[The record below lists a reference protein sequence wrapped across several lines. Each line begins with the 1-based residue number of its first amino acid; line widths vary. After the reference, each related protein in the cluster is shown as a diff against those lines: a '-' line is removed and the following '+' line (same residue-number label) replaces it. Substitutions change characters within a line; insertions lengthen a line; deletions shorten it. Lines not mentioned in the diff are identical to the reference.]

1 MDRILISRA
10 RLPAFIGV
18 TDEERAQS
26 QELVFDITLMCDL
39 REAGQGDDFSK
50 TICYTEVVQQIKT
63 ILTQPFHLIE
73 AVAETVAA
81 NVLAAFPIDAVTLRV
96 AKPGAFL
103 DKSIDYAA
111 VEITRRRDG

>member
-10 RLPAFIGV
+10 RLPAYVGV
-18 TDEERAQS
+18 SDEERAKS
-26 QELVFDITLMCDL
+26 QELVFDITLTCDL
-39 REAGQGDDFSK
+39 REAGQGDDFSQ
-50 TICYTEVVQQIKT
+50 TICYAAVVQQIKT

-81 NVLAAFPIDAVTLRV
+81 DVLACFPVDSITVRI

-103 DKSIDYAA
+103 DKSIEYAA
-111 VEITRRRDG
+111 VEITRRRDD

>member
-10 RLPAFIGV
+10 RLPAYIGV
-18 TDEERAQS
+18 SEEERAQS
-26 QELVFDITLMCDL
+26 QELVFDITLTCDL
-39 REAGQGDDFSK
+39 REAGQDDDLSK
-50 TICYTEVVQQIKT
+50 TICYAAVVQQIKT

-81 NVLAAFPIDAVTLRV
+81 EVLAGFPVDSITVRV

-103 DKSIDYAA
+103 DKFIEYAA
-111 VEITRRRDG
+111 VEITRKRDG

>member
-10 RLPAFIGV
+10 RLPAYIGV
-18 TDEERAQS
+18 SNEERAQS
-26 QELVFDITLMCDL
+26 QELVFDITLTCDL

-50 TICYTEVVQQIKT
+50 TICYTKVVQQIKT

-73 AVAETVAA
+73 GVAETVAA
-81 NVLAAFPIDAVTLRV
+81 DVLAGFPVDSITVRV

-111 VEITRRRDG
+111 VEITRSRNG